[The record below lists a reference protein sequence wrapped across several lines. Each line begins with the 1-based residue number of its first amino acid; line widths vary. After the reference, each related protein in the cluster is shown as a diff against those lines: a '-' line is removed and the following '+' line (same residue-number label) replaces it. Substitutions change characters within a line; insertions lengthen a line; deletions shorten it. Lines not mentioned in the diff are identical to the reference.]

1 MFSNLEL
8 ECYPNL
14 VRKLVPFCNPL
25 IKHSKMSPVQ
35 RTSISRVEDVVC
47 VCSFVCASTWS
58 DRHRNPQTV
67 YRWARGHI
75 DISQKKRQKRNSIL
89 NENKL

>member
-1 MFSNLEL
+1 
-8 ECYPNL
+8 
-14 VRKLVPFCNPL
+14 
-25 IKHSKMSPVQ
+25 MSPVQ

-75 DISQKKRQKRNSIL
+75 DISQKKKSIKSLLNQKL
-89 NENKL
+89 PMTVTDT

>member
-1 MFSNLEL
+1 
-8 ECYPNL
+8 
-14 VRKLVPFCNPL
+14 
-25 IKHSKMSPVQ
+25 MSPAQ

-67 YRWARGHI
+67 YRWAREHI
-75 DISQKKRQKRNSIL
+75 NISDRMKAK
-89 NENKL
+89 